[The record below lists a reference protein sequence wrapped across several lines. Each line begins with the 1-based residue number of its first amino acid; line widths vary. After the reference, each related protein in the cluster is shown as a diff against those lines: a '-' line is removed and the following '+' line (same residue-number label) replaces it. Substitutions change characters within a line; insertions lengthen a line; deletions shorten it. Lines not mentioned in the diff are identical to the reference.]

1 MSESENAL
9 VDYEKL
15 LKDMAEASTKVERPT
30 GASIGTRAGV
40 LTYNGNPCAG
50 NKLDVIV
57 VASVHSNL
65 FYEGKFDPDNP
76 TNPVCFAYSED
87 GNNMAPHPEA
97 SKPQHENCTDCPHN
111 KWKSDPD
118 GGKGKACKNV
128 RTLAVIPADTKAEE
142 LPTAE
147 IAILRPPVTSIK
159 NWQMYVQKVAALYNR
174 PPLAIVT
181 QIATVPDIKS
191 QFKVTFTD
199 MGVVDIGRIKGLIER
214 VPSALEVCK
223 KVYEPNAEPTPE
235 EAEKANKKKK
245 F

>member
-1 MSESENAL
+1 MSESKEI
-9 VDYEKL
+9 VDYEAL
-15 LKDMAEASTKVERPT
+15 LKNMAEAATKVERPT

-40 LTYNGNPCAG
+40 LTHNGNPCAG

-57 VASVHSNL
+57 LASVHTNL
-65 FYEGKFDPDNP
+65 LYEGKFDPDNP

-87 GNNMAPHPEA
+87 GNDMAPHPEA
-97 SKPQHENCTDCPHN
+97 SKPQHENCMDCQWN

-128 RTLAVIPADTKAEE
+128 RTIAVIPADTKPED
-142 LPTAE
+142 LPTCE
-147 IAILRPPVTSIK
+147 IAILRTPVTSVK
-159 NWQMYVQKVAALYNR
+159 NWQMYVQKCSALYNR
-174 PPLAIVT
+174 PPLALIT
-181 QIATVPDIKS
+181 QIGTVPDQKS

-199 MGVVDIGRIKGLIER
+199 KGVVDKSMFKGLIDR
-214 VPSALEVCK
+214 VPAALEICK